1 MVVLLVQFRAWL
13 RKSLNQGTLQFS
25 LQCLAQT
32 RKLMARCYQPWALM
46 VDGDSMADV
55 LEALTQLDR
64 VQFDNL
70 IDDPTLDSG
79 DRPTQPK
86 RETSLTFLGGKAA
99 MAFKGAATAMLKRAK
114 EAQLPRTEYL
124 KVAGA
129 GVASANGVFPL
140 NGRRDN
146 VNRYE
151 SSAGFEVFRAKQPSS
166 GPASRAS
173 APPKRGAALLSIGN
187 TGGDP
192 DDNASSTAGD
202 GDGGESTAGG
212 EGGSDAGSGEPAME
226 PRAWFLGNPK
236 AQSIFYFCPHDGDLP
251 PSSGWQVCSHTCA
264 CGWVWVS
271 RCNCSCRRLVAVG
284 FTHYRVP
291 GVPYMRGQQ
300 AASSYCHTP
309 LPSHPWDP
317 SHPQRTVN
325 RRTQRRQRGCRQRHS
340 CGTARHFTLARF
352 HGRPGASFA
361 ARASRNQR
369 CERPATSDCGVAACA
384 ATPTSQR
391 RGSRCSHTAGGMGSP
406 HTSSGRCQGV
416 WHRGWWWRRHRRRGR
431 WRGG

>member
-129 GVASANGVFPL
+129 GVASP
-140 NGRRDN
+140 
-146 VNRYE
+146 
-151 SSAGFEVFRAKQPSS
+151 
-166 GPASRAS
+166 
-173 APPKRGAALLSIGN
+173 
-187 TGGDP
+187 
-192 DDNASSTAGD
+192 
-202 GDGGESTAGG
+202 
-212 EGGSDAGSGEPAME
+212 
-226 PRAWFLGNPK
+226 
-236 AQSIFYFCPHDGDLP
+236 
-251 PSSGWQVCSHTCA
+251 GW
-264 CGWVWVS
+264 
-271 RCNCSCRRLVAVG
+271 
-284 FTHYRVP
+284 
-291 GVPYMRGQQ
+291 
-300 AASSYCHTP
+300 
-309 LPSHPWDP
+309 PSH
-317 SHPQRTVN
+317 
-325 RRTQRRQRGCRQRHS
+325 
-340 CGTARHFTLARF
+340 
-352 HGRPGASFA
+352 
-361 ARASRNQR
+361 
-369 CERPATSDCGVAACA
+369 SD
-384 ATPTSQR
+384 
-391 RGSRCSHTAGGMGSP
+391 
-406 HTSSGRCQGV
+406 
-416 WHRGWWWRRHRRRGR
+416 
-431 WRGG
+431 